1 MSLEVRKH
9 KRTFP
14 WGINLRMPCN
24 VTFYRID
31 CQIEFPFFLKIFFF
45 FIFIMVSLLAWKIF
59 WSSLDKHPCSC
70 DVHSMLDEQISLSRW
85 GTLSTAAYGF
95 GRHCQSWAWKG
106 KTHGHTSHRLH
117 TYKQIKGLHYLDC
130 ELYMQ
135 KRKKKLHCVNT
146 SNTNIFMA
154 FLLVRSFI
162 TCVAKESLHF
172 YQSNWIQWTWRGNYT
187 LVYLFRHSLL
197 LVPHMFPSINAS
209 PIPNSSF
216 HST

>member
-1 MSLEVRKH
+1 
-9 KRTFP
+9 
-14 WGINLRMPCN
+14 MPCN

-85 GTLSTAAYGF
+85 GTLVLCIAAYDF
-95 GRHCQSWAWKG
+95 GRRCQSWAWKG

-146 SNTNIFMA
+146 SNTKVFMA

-162 TCVAKESLHF
+162 TYVAKSLF
-172 YQSNWIQWTWRGNYT
+172 NFINWIESKGIGEGITRLT
-187 LVYLFRHSLL
+187 IVFRRSLL
-197 LVPHMFPSINAS
+197 LLHHMFPSLNAS
-209 PIPNSSF
+209 PLPNSSF